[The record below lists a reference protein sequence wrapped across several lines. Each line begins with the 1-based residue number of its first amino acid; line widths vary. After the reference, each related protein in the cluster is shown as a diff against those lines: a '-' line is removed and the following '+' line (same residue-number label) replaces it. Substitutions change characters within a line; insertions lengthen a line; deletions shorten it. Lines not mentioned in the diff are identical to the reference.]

1 MALPRPAL
9 STEVEAAWR
18 FLQLNWLVCAAIT
31 AVLALSLLVTGFS
44 LALPGV
50 AVAIGYTGIYGGF
63 AHANAASPKR
73 RDPQVMFVLA
83 ALAQIALIAAVMTPL
98 TYVAAAPNL
107 PLQDANL
114 LAIDR
119 ALGLDWAAY
128 VRYVNDHPVLAAWLG
143 YGYNMIR
150 WQVFAVPVVLAA
162 KGLYRRIAEFLFAF
176 GLALIATTIISAL
189 VPAIGVYQ
197 QIGLDPASL
206 PNIEAGAYLEQL
218 RDLPPT
224 RDGTLRHLDLLGLAG
239 IVTFPS
245 FHAASAVL
253 YSWAL
258 WGARWMRPIVVVA
271 NGALLLG
278 TPIVGG
284 HYFIDIFA
292 GVAVAVVAIA
302 VSRRVGRMV
311 ARRQAGFAAA
321 AMPAVP
327 AEWYQQLE
335 SILARRTA
343 GVDHGDV
350 VGIDAAPAAIPA
362 AVPAEWYRQLES
374 ILARGAAGVDDGDV
388 VGIDAAP
395 TR

>member
-1 MALPRPAL
+1 MSLPRPAL

-18 FLQLNWLVCAAIT
+18 FLKLNWLVCAAIT
-31 AVLALSLLVTGFS
+31 AVLALSLLVTDFS
-44 LALPGV
+44 LTLPGV
-50 AVAIGYTGIYGGF
+50 AVAIGYVGVYGGF

-73 RDPQVMFVLA
+73 RDPQVMFVLG
-83 ALAQIALIAAVMTPL
+83 ALAQTALIAAVMTPL

-114 LAIDR
+114 YAIDR

-128 VRYVNDHPVLAAWLG
+128 VRYVNAHPVLAAWLG
-143 YGYNMIR
+143 YGYSMIR

-162 KGLYRRIAEFLFAF
+162 KGLYQRIAEFIFAF
-176 GLALIATTIISAL
+176 ALALIATTIISAL

-224 RDGTLRHLDLLGLAG
+224 RDGTLRHLDLLGFSG

-258 WGARWMRPIVVVA
+258 WGARWIRPIVVVA
-271 NGALLLG
+271 NGALLLA

-292 GVAVAVVAIA
+292 GAAIAVVAIA

-321 AMPAVP
+321 APIPLAVP
-327 AEWYQQLE
+327 AE
-335 SILARRTA
+335 
-343 GVDHGDV
+343 
-350 VGIDAAPAAIPA
+350 
-362 AVPAEWYRQLES
+362 
-374 ILARGAAGVDDGDV
+374 
-388 VGIDAAP
+388 
-395 TR
+395 

>member
-1 MALPRPAL
+1 M
-9 STEVEAAWR
+9 
-18 FLQLNWLVCAAIT
+18 
-31 AVLALSLLVTGFS
+31 
-44 LALPGV
+44 
-50 AVAIGYTGIYGGF
+50 
-63 AHANAASPKR
+63 
-73 RDPQVMFVLA
+73 
-83 ALAQIALIAAVMTPL
+83 
-98 TYVAAAPNL
+98 
-107 PLQDANL
+107 
-114 LAIDR
+114 
-119 ALGLDWAAY
+119 
-128 VRYVNDHPVLAAWLG
+128 RYVNAHPVLAAWLG

-162 KGLYRRIAEFLFAF
+162 KGLYPRIAEFIFAF

-258 WGARWMRPIVVVA
+258 WGVRWMRPIVVVA
-271 NGALLLG
+271 NGALFLG

-292 GVAVAVVAIA
+292 GAAVAVAAIA

-311 ARRQAGFAAA
+311 ARRHAGFAAA
-321 AMPAVP
+321 AIPAVP
-327 AEWYQQLE
+327 AECPELE
-335 SILARRTA
+335 VDPGGAYGWRATAMSRHRSGAGSDPGRRAARVPPTDFNPGAASGGRGRRRRRRHRRGASPAAGRARPPPARRQQQRRLDAVLVEEPQEIGKIFQVHGAVVAHHEGFAIKLGAAVDEGRDADKIEIAAQGVIVEDRSARDAGERLTAFA
-343 GVDHGDV
+343 GVM
-350 VGIDAAPAAIPA
+350 A
-362 AVPAEWYRQLES
+362 
-374 ILARGAAGVDDGDV
+374 AAGARCRG
-388 VGIDAAP
+388 
-395 TR
+395 RRWRR

>member
-1 MALPRPAL
+1 MASPRPAP

-18 FLQLNWLVCAAIT
+18 FLKLNWLVCAAIT
-31 AVLALSLLVTGFS
+31 AALALSLLVTGFS
-44 LALPGV
+44 LTLPGV
-50 AVAIGYTGIYGGF
+50 AVAIGYVGVYGGF

-73 RDPQVMFVLA
+73 RDPQVMFVLG
-83 ALAQIALIAAVMTPL
+83 ALAQTGLIAAVMTPL

-128 VRYVNDHPVLAAWLG
+128 VRYVNAHPLLAAWLG

-162 KGLYRRIAEFLFAF
+162 NGLYRRIAEFTFAF

-197 QIGLDPASL
+197 EIGLDPASL

-258 WGARWMRPIVVVA
+258 WGVRWMRPIVVVA

-278 TPIVGG
+278 TPTSAVTTSSTLSPASPLRSWRSRCRAGSDAWWRGG
-284 HYFIDIFA
+284 TPA
-292 GVAVAVVAIA
+292 
-302 VSRRVGRMV
+302 SLRR
-311 ARRQAGFAAA
+311 RRQSRS
-321 AMPAVP
+321 PCRLNDKLSQVQRP
-327 AEWYQQLE
+327 
-335 SILARRTA
+335 
-343 GVDHGDV
+343 
-350 VGIDAAPAAIPA
+350 AIPTYSHHD
-362 AVPAEWYRQLES
+362 E
-374 ILARGAAGVDDGDV
+374 
-388 VGIDAAP
+388 
-395 TR
+395 

>member
-1 MALPRPAL
+1 MPAMPSPRPPL

-18 FLQLNWLVCAAIT
+18 LLKLNWALCAAIT
-31 AVLALSLLVTGFS
+31 AVLVLSLLVTDLS

-50 AVAIGYTGIYGGF
+50 AVAIGYVGVYGGF
-63 AHANAASPKR
+63 AHANAVSPQR
-73 RDPQVMFVLA
+73 RDPQVMFVLGG
-83 ALAQIALIAAVMTPL
+83 LAQTGLIAAVMTPL
-98 TYVAAAPNL
+98 TYVAAATNL

-128 VRYVNDHPVLAAWLG
+128 VRFVNDHPVLAAWLG

-162 KGLYRRIAEFLFAF
+162 KGLYRRIAEFTFAF
-176 GLALIATTIISAL
+176 GLALIATTIIAAL

-197 QIGLDPASL
+197 EIGLDPASL
-206 PNIEAGAYLEQL
+206 PNLEAGAYLEQL

-258 WGARWMRPIVVVA
+258 WGARWIRPIVVVA
-271 NGALLLG
+271 NGALLLA

-292 GVAVAVVAIA
+292 GIAIAVVAIA
-302 VSRRVGRMV
+302 ASRRVGRIV
-311 ARRQAGFAAA
+311 AQRHAGPSVAAA
-321 AMPAVP
+321 IPIAVP
-327 AEWYQQLE
+327 AE
-335 SILARRTA
+335 
-343 GVDHGDV
+343 
-350 VGIDAAPAAIPA
+350 
-362 AVPAEWYRQLES
+362 
-374 ILARGAAGVDDGDV
+374 
-388 VGIDAAP
+388 
-395 TR
+395 

>member
-1 MALPRPAL
+1 MREQRSSCNADPGFRFTPSGLQNSLRQNYQILTLAILAALTVVGHIAGMALPRPAL
-9 STEVEAAWR
+9 SPEVEAAWR
-18 FLQLNWLVCAAIT
+18 FLQLNWALCAAIT
-31 AVLALSLLVTGFS
+31 AALAFSLLVTDFS

-50 AVAIGYTGIYGGF
+50 AVAIGYVGVYGGF

-73 RDPQVMFVLA
+73 RDPQVMFVLG
-83 ALAQIALIAAVMTPL
+83 ALAQTALIAAVMTPL

-114 LAIDR
+114 YAIDR

-128 VRYVNDHPVLAAWLG
+128 VHFVDAHPVLAAWLG
-143 YGYNMIR
+143 YGYTMIR

-162 KGLYRRIAEFLFAF
+162 KGLYQRIAEFIFAF
-176 GLALIATTIISAL
+176 ALALIATTLISAL

-258 WGARWMRPIVVVA
+258 WGARWIRPIVVMA
-271 NGALLLG
+271 NGALILA

-292 GVAVAVVAIA
+292 GAAIAVVAIA

-311 ARRQAGFAAA
+311 ARRQIGAAVTA
-321 AMPAVP
+321 AIPIAVP
-327 AEWYQQLE
+327 AE
-335 SILARRTA
+335 
-343 GVDHGDV
+343 
-350 VGIDAAPAAIPA
+350 
-362 AVPAEWYRQLES
+362 
-374 ILARGAAGVDDGDV
+374 
-388 VGIDAAP
+388 
-395 TR
+395 